1 MTEFNAKLLRP
12 GESQENSGN
21 KDWWENNPM
30 TYDWE
35 KGLGEPALTPEYFRA
50 IDQIFGEGHS
60 LLNNPAWPE
69 GSILEKFL
77 PYEDFAGRDVLEIGC
92 GAGLVSSQIARAGAK
107 LHAVDLTSAAI
118 AMTRKRFE
126 LAGLSGDIRQM
137 DAEKLE
143 YPDNSMDFVVSWG
156 VIHHSGNMAAVLDQ
170 IHRVLRPGGR
180 AYVMVYNR
188 CSLRY
193 QVYCRVWLGMA
204 KMKLLRMSLEQVAG
218 SITDG
223 HIARHLDTQEF
234 DRLASRFSSVSY
246 SFSDEKTTILKY
258 LFGLG
263 TPFRPVYGLT
273 RPFERW
279 LAARWGWYLEA
290 VLTK

>member
-12 GESQENSGN
+12 SESLENSGN

-60 LLNNPAWPE
+60 LINNPAWPA
-69 GSILEKFL
+69 GGILEKFL
-77 PYEDFAGRDVLEIGC
+77 PYEKFAGRDVLEIGC
-92 GAGLVSSQIARAGAK
+92 GAGLVSSHIARAGAK
-107 LHAVDLTSAAI
+107 LHAVDLTSRAI
-118 AMTRKRFE
+118 EITGKRFE

-156 VIHHSGNMAAVLDQ
+156 VIHHSGNMAEVLGQ

-188 CSLRY
+188 RSLRY
-193 QVYCRVWLGMA
+193 QVYCRLWLGVA
-204 KMKLLRMSLEQVAG
+204 KMKLLRMTLEQVAG

-223 HIARHLDTQEF
+223 HIARHLNSEEF
-234 DRLASRFSSVSY
+234 DRLAARFSSVSY
-246 SFSDEKTTILKY
+246 TFSDEKTTILKY
-258 LFGLG
+258 LFGIG
-263 TPFRPVYGLT
+263 APFRPLHQLT

-279 LAARWGWYLEA
+279 LASRWGWYLEV
-290 VLTK
+290 VLDK